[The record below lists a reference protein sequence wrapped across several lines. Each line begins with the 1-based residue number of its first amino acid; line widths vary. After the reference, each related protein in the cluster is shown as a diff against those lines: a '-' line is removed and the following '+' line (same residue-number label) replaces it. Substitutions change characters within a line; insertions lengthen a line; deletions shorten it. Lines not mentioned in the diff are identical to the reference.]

1 MKLIMEGWR
10 SFLQED
16 ADEELKRKRAAEL
29 ARLKSYAGESPLKIL
44 QMQDDGSAEYATIK
58 DLLIRAEKQKE
69 EALKNLQAQEKA
81 YAAEKEAYA
90 KEYDERK
97 KERIAMYAKEYDE
110 RAEERI
116 AMMDKFKAQVQQVA
130 QQSNSPAAA
139 AIAAAQNAEIEKLKQ
154 KSAQIEKEFNKRMDS
169 IAGNA
174 GAEKTKEPNFI
185 EDREGNI
192 VPNTREGEDIVLKD
206 PERASSYLKGLQKM
220 GARFSGVSGR
230 PVKDLIAIAKQ
241 N

>member
-1 MKLIMEGWR
+1 MEGWR

-81 YAAEKEAYA
+81 YAAEKEA
-90 KEYDERK
+90 
-97 KERIAMYAKEYDE
+97 YAKEYDE